1 MGGMIV
7 TAGGDHCRRAIVLN
21 TIRILVDALVQLRGS
36 TQRERPEERCRNDG
50 RDERRAA
57 MYRARRCAHCTGS
70 LSPAH
75 VLGKKISTAITAD
88 AGAATIDRQLWR
100 SP

>member
-36 TQRERPEERCRNDG
+36 TQRERPEK
-50 RDERRAA
+50 RRGDANHNK
-57 MYRARRCAHCTGS
+57 RAPVIIC
-70 LSPAH
+70 
-75 VLGKKISTAITAD
+75 
-88 AGAATIDRQLWR
+88 
-100 SP
+100 